1 MFAASSARFIIIVRP
16 DILNLIFVVFSIIDN
31 TSSNDWSRFT
41 TPGKRMITKLRR
53 FVNKLHIIPPG

>member
-1 MFAASSARFIIIVRP
+1 MFAASTARFIIIVRP

-41 TPGKRMITKLRR
+41 TP
-53 FVNKLHIIPPG
+53 VNGDY